1 MIRGVA
7 TGVCS
12 YLCGFLLGFSLA
24 CGGKGALCQKATGT
38 GAPPSN
44 TPICEVRR

>member
-1 MIRGVA
+1 MIRGVTA
-7 TGVCS
+7 GVLG
-12 YLCGFLLGFSLA
+12 YLVGFLLGFSVA
-24 CGGKGALCQKATGT
+24 CGGRGALCQKATGT